1 MGFAPTPHGWYT
13 PRARETPISVK
24 CKPMNA
30 YLLRRLLQALPTLFG
45 ISLLSFLL
53 MLATPGDPITTITF
67 KPSNDPGAAQILRR
81 QLGLDQPPLV
91 QYVYWLIGNDWTTI
105 DVDGDG
111 QGDIQGTRRGVLRG
125 DLGQSIGLRRPVWDA
140 IAERVPNTLLLATPA
155 ILIGY
160 GIGVVIGVLAAL
172 NHQGF
177 FDQLARVLSV
187 VGSAI
192 PSFWLGLL
200 LILLFSVRLDWL
212 PMSGMRDITRTG
224 DFNLFDSLP
233 YMVMPVTVLSLG
245 IIAVVSR
252 YTRIQVLE
260 VLSQDYVRTA
270 HSKGLSRL
278 HVNLW
283 HVARNALIPIVTLL
297 GGAIGFL
304 LGGAVIVEQVFS
316 WPGLGQLTISAVSQ
330 RDYPLIMG
338 TVLISGVMYIVGL
351 LISDVLYSLVDP
363 RIRLN

>member
-1 MGFAPTPHGWYT
+1 MIAAGKVRVVNHF
-13 PRARETPISVK
+13 
-24 CKPMNA
+24 
-30 YLLRRLLQALPTLFG
+30 LLRRIVQAIPTLFG

-67 KPSNDPGAAQILRR
+67 KPSDDPAASDILRR

-91 QYVYWLIGNDWTTI
+91 QYAYWLIGNDWARI
-105 DVDGDG
+105 DVDADG
-111 QGDIQGTRRGVLRG
+111 VADINGRRRGVLRG
-125 DLGQSIGLRRPVWDA
+125 DLGQSIGLKRPVWDA
-140 IAERVPNTLLLATPA
+140 IAERIPNTLLLAIPA
-155 ILIGY
+155 ALVGY
-160 GIGVVIGVLAAL
+160 VIGVMIGLLAAL
-172 NHQGF
+172 NHQGI
-177 FDQLARVLSV
+177 FDQIARVLSV

-192 PSFWLGLL
+192 PAFWLGLL

-212 PMSGMRDITRTG
+212 PMSGMRDITRAG
-224 DFNLFDSLP
+224 VGFNLFDSLP
-233 YMVMPVTVLSLG
+233 YMIMPVTVLSLS
-245 IIAVVSR
+245 IIAVISR

-270 HSKGLSRL
+270 YSKGLSQTTIYL
-278 HVNLW
+278 T

-297 GGAIGFL
+297 GGTIGFL

-338 TVLISGVMYIVGL
+338 TVLISGVMYIFGL
-351 LISDVLYSLVDP
+351 LISDILYGLVDP
-363 RIRLN
+363 RIRFA